1 MFHAHEENVKKIYK
15 CSTHDLFLWG
25 MFILA
30 LWFIFVSCTKFYDL
44 VTELFHYRF
53 FQSLK

>member
-30 LWFIFVSCTKFYDL
+30 LWFIFVFCTKFYDL
-44 VTELFHYRF
+44 VPELFHYRF